1 MLFTPKSQCFF
12 NNGIFVK
19 MVQVLEDRLLIEFN
33 DPEQRMTKQEHVD
46 IEVQV
51 DVIYKRLDGS
61 VVNATTVKAVLD
73 YCNVRKC
80 EYIIAKE
87 IIYDLLRVKILIDEN
102 VMFENEINVR
112 EITVF

>member
-1 MLFTPKSQCFF
+1 M
-12 NNGIFVK
+12 
-19 MVQVLEDRLLIEFN
+19 
-33 DPEQRMTKQEHVD
+33 
-46 IEVQV
+46 
-51 DVIYKRLDGS
+51 
-61 VVNATTVKAVLD
+61 
-73 YCNVRKC
+73 RKC